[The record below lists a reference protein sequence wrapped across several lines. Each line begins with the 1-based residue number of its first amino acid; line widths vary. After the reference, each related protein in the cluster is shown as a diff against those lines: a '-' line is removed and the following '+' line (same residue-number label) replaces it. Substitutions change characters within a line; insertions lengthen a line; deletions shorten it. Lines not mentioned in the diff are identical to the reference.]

1 MPENALRKEKKQL
14 SDQHYIRERDQF
26 LKLILILDTPTR
38 NLPYPSVKDF
48 LTSIIKKSDIDKL
61 HINTVNFVAVNVSL

>member
-1 MPENALRKEKKQL
+1 MTLTVLRYYNYQTSTTLEKE
-14 SDQHYIRERDQF
+14 QF
-26 LKLILILDTPTR
+26 LETPTR
-38 NLPYPSVKDF
+38 NLPYPSAKEGPSKDF